1 MGLLHLFGLGKL
13 PQGLAGATLVMGN
26 APVLSAAGAF
36 LEGLQD
42 KFGDVALGVIGSK
55 AISGSWPQ
63 MSVPEDSAKTIALL
77 KKIQPQRLI
86 CLGLGGRYANLV
98 SEVSCPVYWVNAAD
112 WQVAQTDSIVIMVA
126 DPLLHQTIPHS
137 VLTGDPLV
145 NLSELP
151 HIEMNTALCERFK
164 EQREGDRWVGFF
176 AATGEDEEEEEVY
189 PIFNRLIRHKMGLL
203 VLAPRDEARCE
214 PVYRESIKYKLQTI
228 RHNRLSTSFIPI
240 KTRVYFVEEPE
251 PLAGMY
257 PCVDFVVAGGSIHQ
271 HAHNIPD
278 IITPILHGKPVI
290 LGPAHRDV
298 PLIKAAVTAKVV
310 LAAENS
316 NEIFEHAKYL
326 LDNPAEGERIATHA
340 RSWLEAQAG
349 ALDRVLAGIV

>member
-1 MGLLHLFGLGKL
+1 MGLLSLFGLGKL
-13 PQGLAGATLVMGN
+13 PEGMAGATLVVGS
-26 APVLSAAGAF
+26 AAILSTAGAF
-36 LEGLQD
+36 LDALQG
-42 KFGDVALGVIGSK
+42 KFGNVALGVTGVDVF
-55 AISGSWPQ
+55 SGLLPHIR
-63 MSVPEDSAKTIALL
+63 VPEDLGKAAVVL

-86 CLGLGGRYANLV
+86 CLGVDGRYANLV
-98 SEVSCPVYWVNAAD
+98 REVICPVYWVNVAD
-112 WQVAQTDSIVIMVA
+112 WETARSDCKLLMVA
-126 DPLLHQTIPHS
+126 DPQLLQTIPHA

-145 NLSELP
+145 NLAELP
-151 HIEMNTALCERFK
+151 KIETDSMLCERFK

-176 AATGEDEEEEEVY
+176 AATGEGEEEETY
-189 PIFNRLIRHKMGLL
+189 QIFNRLIRHKMGLL
-203 VLAPRDEARCE
+203 VLAPRDQARCE
-214 PVYRESIKYKLQTI
+214 PVYRESIKYQLQTI

-240 KTRVYFVEEPE
+240 KTRVYYVEEPE

-257 PCVDFVVAGGSIHQ
+257 PCVDFVVAGGSINQ
-271 HAHNIPD
+271 HADNLPD

-298 PLIKAAVTAKVV
+298 PLVRAAVAAKVV

-340 RSWLEAQAG
+340 RYWLEAQVG
-349 ALDRVLAGIV
+349 ALDRVVAGIV

>member
-1 MGLLHLFGLGKL
+1 MGLLSLFGLGKL
-13 PQGLAGATLVMGN
+13 PQGLAGATLVIGS
-26 APVLSAAGAF
+26 APALFAAGDF
-36 LEGLQD
+36 LDGLQK
-42 KFGDVALGVIGSK
+42 KFGDVALGVIGSE
-55 AISGSWPQ
+55 ANAGSWPQ
-63 MSVPEDSAKTIALL
+63 IPVPEDLTKTIALL
-77 KKIQPQRLI
+77 KKIQPQRII
-86 CLGLGGRYANLV
+86 CLGVEGRYANLV
-98 SEVSCPVYWVNAAD
+98 SEVSCPVYWVNASD
-112 WQVAQTDSIVIMVA
+112 WQAAQTDCKLIMVA
-126 DPLLHQTIPHS
+126 DPLLYQTIPHS

-145 NLSELP
+145 NLSALP
-151 HIEMNTALCERFK
+151 AIEMDTALCERFK

-176 AATGEDEEEEEVY
+176 AATGEDEEEEVY

-203 VLAPRDEARCE
+203 VLAPLDEARCE

-240 KTRVYFVEEPE
+240 KTRVYYVEEPE

-290 LGPAHRDV
+290 LGPAHRDN
-298 PLIKAAVTAKVV
+298 PLVKAAVAAKVV

-326 LDNPAEGERIATHA
+326 LENPAEGERIAAHA
-340 RSWLEAQAG
+340 RSWLEAQVG
-349 ALDRVLAGIV
+349 SLDRVMAGIV